1 MRFCLVLPAAA
12 AAAVASLLLP
22 DASFA
27 ATSHLQKVQR
37 SRITVHAKPRH
48 WRGYG
53 FLPGYRPQL
62 AESQGTPVF
71 GPPLSRREWRYYDWY
86 GREQYGWGGPGFYR
100 GRFNGGSFGP
110 CWTYTP
116 IGMMPNCGQ

>member
-1 MRFCLVLPAAA
+1 MRLCTTLL
-12 AAAVASLLLP
+12 AVAATACLLLP
-22 DASFA
+22 EASLA
-27 ATSHLQKVQR
+27 ATSHKQKVER
-37 SRITVHAKPRH
+37 TKITVQAKPRH

-71 GPPLSRREWRYYDWY
+71 GRPLPRREARYIDWY
-86 GREQYGWGGPGFYR
+86 GRVQYGWGSPGFYR
-100 GRFNGGSFGP
+100 GRYNGGSFGP

-116 IGMMPNCGQ
+116 IGMMPTCGQ

>member
-1 MRFCLVLPAAA
+1 MKLCGILLGAAA
-12 AAAVASLLLP
+12 LLLLP
-22 DASFA
+22 DTSSA
-27 ATSHLQKVQR
+27 ATSHKQKVTR
-37 SRITVHAKPRH
+37 SKITVHAKSRR

-71 GPPLSRREWRYYDWY
+71 GPPIPRREPRYINLYT
-86 GREQYGWGGPGFYR
+86 GQVQYGWGSPRYYR
-100 GRFNGGSFGP
+100 GQWNGGSFGP

-116 IGMMPNCGQ
+116 IGMMPNCN